1 MGVPAMP
8 NTMMARIP
16 ATMASLPATG
26 ATPNARQVQPAATK
40 LIASIP
46 KISAPKI
53 QLRTI
58 RIRKVAHVAS
68 RTVGCS
74 VVGLVFILINNN
86 TFIVY
91 RQVLFFGGVSVVLSR
106 GRPRRPDEHMIDTA
120 PLEKPT

>member
-8 NTMMARIP
+8 ITMMARIP
-16 ATMASLPATG
+16 ATMASWPATG

-91 RQVLFFGGVSVVLSR
+91 RQVLFLGGVCSPQPWQAPAT
-106 GRPRRPDEHMIDTA
+106 PRAHDRHRTPRETD
-120 PLEKPT
+120 